1 MKADKRFITD
11 VNVLLEPVS
20 KEEWLPWSLDRIA
33 LGVLGICG
41 LALGALIQYLFASAV
56 IVLAAI
62 GGGGV
67 LGLAI
72 TYTIIIVAMADDTPE
87 D

>member
-11 VNVLLEPVS
+11 VNVLLEPAG
-20 KEEWLPWSLDRIA
+20 KEEWMPWSLDRIA

-56 IVLAAI
+56 IVLAAV
-62 GGGGV
+62 GAAGV

-72 TYTIIIVAMADDTPE
+72 TYITILVAMTGDMEDD
-87 D
+87 